1 LAEFKSDFA
10 AAIMRR
16 AYLKL
21 AVGVLALFL
30 IAAIWFVWRLG

>member
-1 LAEFKSDFA
+1 LPEFKGDLA

-21 AVGVLALFL
+21 AAGVLALLL
-30 IAAIWFVWRLG
+30 IAAIWLVWRIG

>member
-1 LAEFKSDFA
+1 MAEFKGDLT

-21 AVGVLALFL
+21 AAGVLALFL